1 MQVEAIVVAAAPE
14 RAAPERFTTCSQPS
28 PCDAAARWVN
38 GSAAPTR
45 AAGDLGPVPLLQL
58 IGTRKGGTTALSDH
72 LLSHP
77 YLLKPDCRRQPGW
90 PRAARSLMCVWD
102 KEVRYFSRGFQ
113 LAGGAADQQSARA
126 SEEMV
131 DMCWYRSLYPCVPAG
146 APHLTFDGSPD
157 YLTMPEPKVAAMWLA
172 LGPRARL
179 VALLR
184 NPADRFYSAYN
195 MGMNEAFGRSNG
207 RGGADGRGA
216 SVGDGHGLRR
226 VARRNRRELLGTA
239 AGPARGGGRGGRR
252 RGGWR
257 TRRGAAWPSAGAREL
272 AEVDDGAAA
281 AAAADTV
288 VGGAEGVGVIV
299 NPEGKGRRLGETP
312 EQLTY
317 DGFAQALP
325 RYILCAPACAQE
337 RGPVHMFFDFG
348 MYARHLAK
356 FWRHFGRAQLLVLKS
371 EDFYADAWPVV
382 RQVLEFA
389 GLPALDEVREAV
401 AKGAANHN
409 SGAKWGGKDYKA
421 KLQPLERRL
430 LHDYYAPHNKELYE
444 LLGRDMAWEAMGS
457 TNDD

>member
-1 MQVEAIVVAAAPE
+1 MATAV
-14 RAAPERFTTCSQPS
+14 PERFTACSRPS
-28 PCDAAARWVN
+28 PCDPAARWTN

-90 PRAARSLMCVWD
+90 PRTARSLMCVWD

-113 LAGGAADQQSARA
+113 LAGADDQRTRA
-126 SEEMV
+126 DEEMV
-131 DMCWYRSLYPCVPAG
+131 DMCWYRSLYPCVPEG
-146 APHLTFDGSPD
+146 APHVTFDGSPD

-207 RGGADGRGA
+207 RGGPDGRGA
-216 SVGDGHGLRR
+216 AVGDSHRPR
-226 VARRNRRELLGTA
+226 WMMARRNRRELLGTA
-239 AGPARGGGRGGRR
+239 DPARGGGGGGGRRR

-257 TRRGAAWPSAGAREL
+257 NHRGATWPSAGAREL
-272 AEVDDGAAA
+272 SEVNDAADGAV
-281 AAAADTV
+281 V
-288 VGGAEGVGVIV
+288 VGG
-299 NPEGKGRRLGETP
+299 RRLDETP

-325 RYILCAPACAQE
+325 RYILCAPSCPQE

-348 MYARHLAK
+348 MYAQHLAK
-356 FWRHFGRAQLLVLKS
+356 FWRHFGREQLLVQKS

-382 RQVLEFA
+382 RAVLEFA
-389 GLPALDEVREAV
+389 GLPALDEVQQAV
-401 AKGAANHN
+401 ARGGANHN
-409 SGAKWGGKDYKA
+409 SGSKWGGKDYKA
-421 KLQPLERRL
+421 KLQPLERKL

-444 LLGRDMAWEAMGS
+444 LIGRDMGWEAMGS
-457 TNDD
+457 E